1 MFQLA
6 VQNVVT
12 FPVFLDE
19 RFDMNTY
26 MLPVMNPFTKEWII
40 DNKDGTFS
48 TLSSEEYEHWRK
60 ENVKTVYDGANTG
73 LLYLDK

>member
-1 MFQLA
+1 
-6 VQNVVT
+6 
-12 FPVFLDE
+12 
-19 RFDMNTY
+19 

-73 LLYLDK
+73 PLYLDK